1 MVPSLRSSFLLS
13 IVLLFAASVLAQTSR
28 GTISGTV
35 YDQSGAIVTDATV
48 KVDQANTGFTRSTAS
63 TSAGLFSFSD
73 LPSGVYTV
81 TVTHAGFA
89 TQRIQQLNVEVGK
102 TTSLP
107 VTLSVASATQT
118 VEIVAAGAAIETNQS
133 ALNSVV
139 SSREIEAAPLNGRDY
154 RQLLQLTPG
163 YNIQS
168 SQNGNRAN
176 QNNWQIDGVDN
187 NDFWHNSE
195 AVNQGSISGLAG
207 VLLPLDSIDEFNQQ
221 SVGGADYGRNP
232 GSMVNVVIKSGTNA
246 WHGSAYYYHRND
258 AVAKPNPFN
267 PPDAPS
273 KLHWG
278 THHQGQGVL
287 LSLHGGP
294 AVHSGQRYS
303 GDRSF
308 GDLGRECNS
317 AAELS

>member
-1 MVPSLRSSFLLS
+1 M
-13 IVLLFAASVLAQTSR
+13 
-28 GTISGTV
+28 
-35 YDQSGAIVTDATV
+35 
-48 KVDQANTGFTRSTAS
+48 AS

-81 TVTHAGFA
+81 TVTHPGFA
-89 TQRIQQLNVEVGK
+89 TQRIQQVNVEVAK

-107 VTLSVASATQT
+107 VTLSVASQTQT
-118 VEIVAAGAAIETNQS
+118 VEIMAAAAAIETTQS

-139 SSREIEAAPLNGRDY
+139 LSREIEDAPLNGRDY

-232 GSMVNVVIKSGTNA
+232 GSM
-246 WHGSAYYYHRND
+246 R
-258 AVAKPNPFN
+258 F
-267 PPDAPS
+267 
-273 KLHWG
+273 
-278 THHQGQGVL
+278 
-287 LSLHGGP
+287 
-294 AVHSGQRYS
+294 
-303 GDRSF
+303 
-308 GDLGRECNS
+308 
-317 AAELS
+317 